1 MKISVDTNIIVGFW
15 LGTPEGQR
23 DIQSVRQMQGR
34 GDTFLVC
41 GVVYTELCAAPGHS
55 RASVEAFLKVAG
67 VGLDYAMPAPVW
79 EAAAD
84 ANAVHQGQRRRNRQ
98 GTLKRVVPDFLIG
111 AHALHRADALLT
123 RNPGDFADFPGLA
136 LLVPRP

>member
-23 DIQSVRQMQGR
+23 DMQSIRQMQGR
-34 GDTFLVC
+34 GDTFVVC

-55 RASVEAFLKVAG
+55 RASVEAFLKVAN
-67 VGLDYAMPAPVW
+67 VGLDYGMPAPVW

-84 ANAVHQGQRRRNRQ
+84 VNAVHQGQRRLNRQ
-98 GTLKRVVPDFLIG
+98 NTPKRVVADFLVG
-111 AHALHRADALLT
+111 AHALNRADALMT
-123 RNPGDFADFPGLA
+123 RNPGDFGAFPALH
-136 LLVPRP
+136 LLVPT